1 MDLNTA
7 SSPLPFPRFTMPR
20 SAYDTTGVAK
30 HISPFTGRPFSHGL
44 SPDKTAPR
52 PPSPHPK
59 KIFSP
64 PTLPHNEAPLRE
76 EAPNEHPQPP
86 QQNVTKKA

>member
-1 MDLNTA
+1 MDLNTS

-20 SAYDTTGVAK
+20 AAYDTTGVL
-30 HISPFTGRPFSHGL
+30 RNGL
-44 SPDKTAPR
+44 PQDAQAIYT
-52 PPSPHPK
+52 PPHHK
-59 KIFSP
+59 KVWWSYH